1 LVEVLTQRPPEARV
15 PACPHWDTDDLP
27 WHLGQVQWFWAAI
40 IGRGPTVHA
49 EVENLDNGGRPAGR
63 DGLLAL
69 FWQASHDLHHNLAAA
84 SPQSSAWTWSQDQTV
99 GFIRR
104 RQAHETLIH
113 RADAELTAGDR
124 APMDPDLRTDGVDEA
139 LRFLDAEPAPSAH
152 FAPDPAH
159 SVRVQTTDTGRS
171 WPLWLGQPAGL
182 KDNGTAHDEPV
193 ITVDGSDT
201 GEPAAATANGRQQIC
216 TVGGGTARP
225 WAHSS
230 CLGTVWPLTVSTGRS
245 AAGND

>member
-27 WHLGQVQWFWAAI
+27 WHLGQVQWFCAAI

-49 EVENLDNGGRPAGR
+49 EVENLDSGGRPAGR

-84 SPQSSAWTWSQDQTV
+84 SPQTSAWTWSQDQTV
-99 GFIRR
+99 RFIRR

-139 LRFLDAEPAPSAH
+139 LRFLDTATAPSAH

-171 WPLWLGQPAGL
+171 WLVTLGRRTGTEDDGRPHDQPPPAGGGMGRGRFRARRAGL
-182 KDNGTAHDEPV
+182 CRPERDAARSGRPLAVAPADRWPSRPGWGTFGP
-193 ITVDGSDT
+193 
-201 GEPAAATANGRQQIC
+201 
-216 TVGGGTARP
+216 
-225 WAHSS
+225 
-230 CLGTVWPLTVSTGRS
+230 
-245 AAGND
+245 